1 MTFNPRLEKLCVGI
15 FVLSLL
21 GGAIVVMSFFELPAA
36 NRDVVFQLVGGI
48 NALAGLVVGGYFR
61 SHNEGHVTVDNAPS
75 DPVPTRSA
83 DLPEPTFGKDE

>member
-1 MTFNPRLEKLCVGI
+1 MTIGPRIERLCVGV

-21 GGAIVVMSFFELPAA
+21 GGAVIVMSFFEIPSE

-61 SHNEGHVTVDNAPS
+61 SMQDGKVTVDNSPS
-75 DPVPTRSA
+75 EPIPTRE
-83 DLPEPTFGKDE
+83 LPMPKFGKAEGE